1 MHNDNKNH
9 IFAQENNLK
18 FRTKIVTMR
27 FFKLFSALAIAVCSV
42 AFTSCDNTGQEVDNV
57 ETTTSIKFDVNNNV
71 VELDSEGGEVNVTYI
86 INNGIEGID
95 IVATTEAEWISDIVV
110 CEGTLAFTVAKNIE
124 DKARETRMRIT
135 YPNIDTQY
143 LVVKQSKF
151 NAITFELEVTASTST
166 TCSTLIKPST
176 DAYAYIAYMS
186 EVDYFLGAGIT
197 NAEELFQDDYNYY
210 MGFAQQVDA
219 PYLYEFFLMNYFA
232 YEGEQ
237 TIEWT
242 GMMPGKEYVLY
253 VYAIEFNEANDDYW
267 MASPVTYKMVTL
279 QGEELTEV
287 NFNVEVTVDGPNASY
302 KIDPQGYTGR
312 YYLTVY
318 EEGDYMYR
326 DTPADDAYAELIS
339 SVWLDMMAQLIASG
353 YSANTLIE
361 LMCLQG
367 YEEYSELLKGSTNYA
382 MVIYAVEMVDGL
394 PQVSSKPQ
402 VVNFTTEEVGASQMT
417 LDIKVENKYV
427 RVADVIITPST
438 NDPYTV
444 AIVAKNEV
452 PEKSNEEI
460 IAWLNKSF
468 YMESYQGTI
477 TSHINSFKPET
488 EYSILAYGYYGDVV
502 TTDLFRLDF
511 TTDAE
516 SECENSVVRVDFNGP
531 YSLMELEAY
540 DSDTYY
546 NYGMFESMGWYAMWS
561 EITTAQPTN
570 DLFYCIYSAQE
581 FSIYGEQAIFDDLVS
596 YTCDSTQ
603 ILTGQNGK
611 LYVMCAVCMDYRGNY
626 SDMWVSEP
634 FMYNYDASSKRPI
647 EELINKI
654 HDTKATTMQV
664 KTMSTKPS
672 AAPLRASI
680 NR

>member
-1 MHNDNKNH
+1 MHHDNKSH
-9 IFAQENNLK
+9 IFAQENNLNY
-18 FRTKIVTMR
+18 RTKIVTMR
-27 FFKLFSALAIAVCSV
+27 FFRLFATLAIAVCAV
-42 AFTSCDNTGQEVDNV
+42 AFTACNKPAPDVDNV
-57 ETTTSIKFDVNNNV
+57 DTTTTIKLEVENNTI
-71 VELDSEGGEVNVTYI
+71 EIDSEGGEVNVTYI

-95 IVATTEAEWISDIVV
+95 IVASTEAEWVSDIVV
-110 CEGTLAFTVAKNIE
+110 CDGTLAFTVAKNME
-124 DKARETRMRIT
+124 ANARETRMRIT
-135 YPNIDTQY
+135 YPNVDTQY
-143 LVVKQSKF
+143 LVIKQAQF

-166 TCSTLIKPST
+166 SCSTLIKPST

-186 EVDYFLGAGIT
+186 EIDYFLGAGIT
-197 NAEELFQDDYNYY
+197 NAEELFQDDYNYFMAY
-210 MGFAQQVDA
+210 AQQVNA

-253 VYAIEFNEANDDYW
+253 VYAIEFNEANNDYW
-267 MASPVTYKMVTL
+267 MASPVTYTMVTL
-279 QGEELTEV
+279 EGEALTEV
-287 NFNVEVTVDGPNASY
+287 KFDVNVAISGPNASY
-302 KIDPQGYTGR
+302 KINPVDYDGK

-326 DTPADDAYAELIS
+326 NTPADDAYAELVS
-339 SVWLDMMAQLIASG
+339 SVWLDMMAQLMASG
-353 YSANTLIE
+353 YAPDQLLE

-394 PQVSSKPQ
+394 PQVASKPQ
-402 VVNFTTEEVGASQMT
+402 VVNFTTEEVGASQMV

-427 RVADVIITPST
+427 RVADIIITPTT

-452 PEKSNEEI
+452 PNKSNEEI
-460 IAWLNKSF
+460 IAWCNNSF
-468 YMESYQGTI
+468 YMESYQGEI
-477 TSHINSFKPET
+477 RSHINSFKPET

-511 TTDAE
+511 TTDAV

-540 DSDTYY
+540 DPDYFY
-546 NYGMFESMGWYAMWS
+546 NYGMFETMGWYAMWS
-561 EITTAQPTN
+561 EIFTEKPTQ

-581 FSIYGEQAIFDDLVS
+581 VAVYGEAAVFEDLVTYPCS
-596 YTCDSTQ
+596 PTQ
-603 ILTGQNGK
+603 ILTGENGK
-611 LYVMCAVCMDYRGNY
+611 LYVMCAVAMDYRGNY
-626 SDMWVSEP
+626 SEMWMSEP
-634 FMYNYDASSKRPI
+634 FMYNYDASTKRPL
-647 EELINKI
+647 EELIEKI
-654 HDTKATTMQV
+654 FGAKSSAKQLKV
-664 KTMSTKPS
+664 QSTLP
-672 AAPLRASI
+672 AAKPLRASM
-680 NR
+680 R